1 MGHLPS
7 PEYMLRKDLPID
19 WMRED
24 MGRVAVSAPDFGL
37 SAQVM
42 ENLLAA
48 RICLWQSK
56 MVISG
61 SMA

>member
-1 MGHLPS
+1 
-7 PEYMLRKDLPID
+7 MLRKDLDD

-24 MGRVAVSAPDFGL
+24 MERVAVSAPGFGL

-56 MVISG
+56 MVTSG
-61 SMA
+61 STA